1 MFSLLVIA
9 VLCTSCLAAPYDLS
23 SFSLPVG
30 GSSGDAFYT
39 QGDGRISGIRVWE
52 NRASYITGRS
62 LQYTYLLSFCSLQVR
77 YGTTWSPTIGR
88 ELGTAQE
95 LLLQG
100 HEAITQVSGKYSTSY
115 IYQLYFVTSHGRI
128 LVVGQPAQNS
138 FNMFPQYRG
147 AVLKTLHGRVNSVG
161 ITSLGAQW
169 GMFYFS
175 NAYFHE

>member
-1 MFSLLVIA
+1 MFSLVVIA
-9 VLCTSCLAAPYDLS
+9 VLCTSCLAAPYDFS

-52 NRASYITGRS
+52 NPNSYITG
-62 LQYTYLLSFCSLQVR
+62 LQVR

-88 ELGTAQE
+88 EVGTAQE

-100 HEAITQVSGKYSTSY
+100 HEAITQY
-115 IYQLYFVTSHGRI
+115 
-128 LVVGQPAQNS
+128 S

-147 AVLKTLHGRVNSVG
+147 AVLKTLHGRVNSAG